1 MTFQDI
7 RGALQS
13 GDISGAIRG
22 CEEAL
27 QTEMGRAARA
37 ELLNLRA
44 VAEQV
49 SGGIETAIG
58 FALRA
63 LEEEPGFAKGWN
75 TLAILQNRAGRVI
88 PAIDAAETAV
98 RADPNMVEAHL
109 TLAGLYASRRRPRRA
124 AESYRRALELSP
136 GLVPALSGL
145 ALALT
150 QSGDADGA
158 LSAYERLREL
168 LPEDAGV
175 ASSVAATL
183 TQAGRAAEAG
193 RAALRALE
201 LDPENVTGLQLALQS
216 VPPGETGDLAPTAL
230 RLARDPSAPWLRRA
244 HLLAALAHRED
255 RLGNRDE
262 AFRYWRDK
270 NLVASSGRTYD
281 RGRVDRFVQD
291 VKAVWTSNLVSRL
304 TRVSTRREHPVL
316 VLGMPRS
323 GTTLVEQIL
332 AGHEACSPA
341 GELHDLSD
349 LVHSFMPGRGIT
361 RISDIPDGELP
372 GRVRQMASIYADALA
387 QYGGPDR
394 VVIDKMPENFKLIGV
409 AAALM
414 PNLRVI
420 HMRRDP
426 RDVCFSIWKLQFN
439 NEGHAYGNRFEDLA
453 HYYRAH
459 EELIAHWKSVLPGLI
474 HTVRYED
481 LVADPEGEGRRM
493 IEHCGLDWSSDLL
506 DFSDSNRA
514 VRTASATQVR
524 EGLNTK
530 GVGRWRPYETRL
542 GPMFSALEAEGLL
555 RGAAH
560 IPD

>member
-1 MTFQDI
+1 MMIQNI

-13 GDISGAIRG
+13 GDIAGAILG
-22 CEEAL
+22 CEAGL
-27 QTEMGRAARA
+27 QRETDRAARA

-49 SGGIETAIG
+49 SGDVETAVI

-63 LEEEPGFAKGWN
+63 LEEDPGFAKGWN
-75 TLAILQNRAGRVI
+75 TLSILQNRAGRVI
-88 PAIDAAETAV
+88 PAIDAAEAAV
-98 RADPNMVEAHL
+98 RADPDMVEAHL

-124 AESYRRALELSP
+124 ADSYRRALELDP

-145 ALALT
+145 ALTLT
-150 QSGDADGA
+150 QSGDAEGA

-168 LPEDAGV
+168 LPDDAGV
-175 ASSVAATL
+175 ASSIAATL
-183 TQAGRAAEAG
+183 THAGRAGEAG
-193 RAALRALE
+193 RSALRVLE
-201 LDPENVTGLQLALQS
+201 LDPENVTGLQVALQS
-216 VPPGETGDLAPTAL
+216 VPPGETEHLAPTAL

-244 HLLAALAHRED
+244 RLLAALAHRED
-255 RLGNRDE
+255 RLGRQDE
-262 AFRYWRDK
+262 AFRYWEEK
-270 NLVASSGRTYD
+270 NRVASSGRGYD
-281 RGRVDRFVQD
+281 RGWVDRFAQD
-291 VKAVWTSNLVSRL
+291 VKTAWTPVLASRL
-304 TRVSTRREHPVL
+304 TGVSTRRERPVL

-332 AGHEACSPA
+332 AGHERVAPA
-341 GELHDLSD
+341 GELYDLAD
-349 LVHSFMPGRGIT
+349 LERSLLPGRSVT
-361 RISDIPDGELP
+361 RISEIPDGELE
-372 GRVRQMASIYADALA
+372 GRIGQMGSIYADALA

-394 VVIDKMPENFKLIGV
+394 VVIDKMPENFKLIGL

-414 PNLRVI
+414 PNLQVI
-420 HMRRDP
+420 HVRRDP

-459 EELIAHWKSVLPGLI
+459 EALIAHWRSVLPGLI

-481 LVADPEGEGRRM
+481 LIADPEGEGERM
-493 IEHCGLDWSSDLL
+493 VAHCGLDWSPELL
-506 DFSDSNRA
+506 NFSESNRA

-542 GPMFSALEAEGLL
+542 GPMLSALEAQGLL
-555 RGAAH
+555 DCV
-560 IPD
+560 PS